1 MEGKGGVVIVV
12 EPLDLGLRL
21 KDLEAFFLVF
31 VSFDG
36 NFRQVDDSKI

>member
-21 KDLEAFFLVF
+21 KDLEAFFF
-31 VSFDG
+31 GICF
-36 NFRQVDDSKI
+36 FRWKL